1 MQTSCRIHGTCTK
14 DTDLDRTVLKV
25 FCFKTLAVMPILIG
39 QCKTCSCF
47 KTLAVTPILIGQC
60 KTCSVSL
67 KTLTVTQIL
76 TGQYEGCSCFKTL
89 AVTSADFHRAMRNA
103 FLFQNASSQLC
114 LGLDLIICQP
124 ELLKFH
130 TLFFPPAISK
140 CLECANCSRCSFQ
153 ERCLWKANPRGG
165 INV

>member
-1 MQTSCRIHGTCTK
+1 M
-14 DTDLDRTVLKV
+14 DRTVLKV
-25 FCFKTLAVMPILIG
+25 FCFKTLAVTPILIG

-60 KTCSVSL
+60 KTCSVSM

-124 ELLKFH
+124 ELLKVH
-130 TLFFPPAISK
+130 TLFFFPLQFSSVWNVQTVVAVVFKSAICGRQIRAVESMSENGS
-140 CLECANCSRCSFQ
+140 LN
-153 ERCLWKANPRGG
+153 
-165 INV
+165 